1 MHPCPAHSPE
11 SIQTN
16 YCQQTMV
23 CRYNEPRSHSS
34 IPSTPPFALQSG
46 VSVCTKTISAS
57 GRHCTYMPT
66 TYELFSYPSLLFL
79 YRSMCRTNI
88 TNSQKQT
95 SKKSKKAN
103 NKHIDNPNNHPKM
116 LRKEE
121 IKVPICTLL
130 PCFELSLHS
139 CDLNVESE
147 KSH

>member
-11 SIQTN
+11 SIQNKLLSTN
-16 YCQQTMV
+16 DGM
-23 CRYNEPRSHSS
+23 S
-34 IPSTPPFALQSG
+34 IQRTAKSQLDSVYT
-46 VSVCTKTISAS
+46 SVCIAIGCVFVRKRSRLPEDIARTCRQNMSCLVI
-57 GRHCTYMPT
+57 
-66 TYELFSYPSLLFL
+66 LLFCSCTD
-79 YRSMCRTNI
+79 RCVVRT
-88 TNSQKQT
+88 SQIHKNKQE
-95 SKKSKKAN
+95 KKQKEN